1 MRHSRETDAAQ
12 TVRQTE
18 TAKSTQRSF
27 NLPVSLVP
35 CSLAQRAWCGCRCR
49 SILSMWP
56 QSSVVVCAGSC
67 RQCPIRCVLSV
78 QVSDMIS
85 SRDCRRRR
93 QPSRALAAASLA
105 SHQLISAVRCAALRC
120 GRDVACTT
128 VVSRVSWDRFV
139 VGAAVVALAADTPT
153 PSTTPD
159 TPPIPPSPPGRRVA
173 RQGGTCH
180 VVGRAAMSLTTA
192 PRSVR
197 GPFIPRL
204 RSVQK
209 MIRTQSPGGVACQA
223 Q

>member
-56 QSSVVVCAGSC
+56 QSRVVVCAGSC

-105 SHQLISAVRCAALRC
+105 SHQLISAVRCAAPRCTALRC
-120 GRDVACTT
+120 
-128 VVSRVSWDRFV
+128 
-139 VGAAVVALAADTPT
+139 AARRGMHD
-153 PSTTPD
+153 
-159 TPPIPPSPPGRRVA
+159 RRVA
-173 RQGGTCH
+173 C
-180 VVGRAAMSLTTA
+180 VVGPLCCRRCRRRIS
-192 PRSVR
+192 RRHSD
-197 GPFIPRL
+197 
-204 RSVQK
+204 
-209 MIRTQSPGGVACQA
+209 TQHHS
-223 Q
+223 